1 MSENSPAFVLVAQRH
16 GPGKLALVALVVY
29 SAVMVSLTMLKAYYR
44 QRRISEDTLERINR
58 QEKVIEAP
66 NH

>member
-1 MSENSPAFVLVAQRH
+1 MSENSPAFVLGRK
-16 GPGKLALVALVVY
+16 GCDPNGSPGHALSYSPVRMTSLVH
-29 SAVMVSLTMLKAYYR
+29 SHKHR